1 MYGSTFV
8 LSFLDFFFPFLF
20 FSFLSLNQTKSMLR
34 SFRTTRRKAMGE
46 KERSV
51 SFYESPS
58 YEESGRSIQ
67 THSIENTTFN
77 YKQKERKKTDS
88 SKGIV
93 GGLGIYLYR

>member
-1 MYGSTFV
+1 
-8 LSFLDFFFPFLF
+8 
-20 FSFLSLNQTKSMLR
+20 
-34 SFRTTRRKAMGE
+34 MGE

-51 SFYESPS
+51 SFFYESPS

-93 GGLGIYLYR
+93 GGLGIYLYRIQKKKPFVEQPPYKRRK